1 MLWCC
6 SIPYARAMLLAAE
19 AHHLLFELCVMVS
32 GLASVCDVASEPSF
46 RFGSVSTLHARSCVL
61 RTKVYS
67 TRGVG
72 RCTRGVGRCT
82 RGVREVYEWCTEVY
96 GGATRG
102 VREVYVGVRERCT
115 EVYAEV
121 YERCTQRCTR
131 GVREVYERCTAVR
144 RCTRGRKKAKMR

>member
-46 RFGSVSTLHARSCVL
+46 RFGSVSTLCARSCVL
-61 RTKVYS
+61 RTKVYE
-67 TRGVG
+67 
-72 RCTRGVGRCT
+72 RCTKVYERC
-82 RGVREVYEWCTEVY
+82 REVY
-96 GGATRG
+96 
-102 VREVYVGVRERCT
+102 ERCT

-121 YERCTQRCTR
+121 YERCTRGVRERR
-131 GVREVYERCTAVR
+131 GVREVYSCTEVYERS
-144 RCTRGRKKAKMR
+144 